1 MRTSVEVTKLGKSE
15 VQNQNEVKDLGLK
28 GLENQKEI

>member
-1 MRTSVEVTKLGKSE
+1 MRTNVEVTKLGKSE
-15 VQNQNEVKDLGLK
+15 VWNQNEVKDLGLK

>member
-15 VQNQNEVKDLGLK
+15 VRNQNEVKDLGLK